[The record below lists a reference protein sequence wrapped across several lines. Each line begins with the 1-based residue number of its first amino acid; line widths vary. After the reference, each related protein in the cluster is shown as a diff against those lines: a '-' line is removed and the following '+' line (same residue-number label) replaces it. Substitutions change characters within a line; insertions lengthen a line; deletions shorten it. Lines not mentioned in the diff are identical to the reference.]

1 MTKSTI
7 TREPI
12 THDLKIY
19 PEFFSAVCTGVK
31 RAELRK
37 NDRDYR
43 VGDTLHLMETPRGSC
58 HQTGEFINVKI
69 THITDV
75 DEWMPGYVLLS
86 IEREALDSESVILY
100 RERNPYNGLT
110 TGWQELT
117 ENELSFLKENAGEN
131 AEFLTLYRHAQ
142 PLPVVNGEYGDAYQ
156 GAREDLAIW
165 KRRALEAEESVR
177 RLEQINDHLV
187 KEAQGE
193 SRMGE
198 PVIAQPA
205 PEYPETLPCPVF
217 LVPGM
222 RFGKGVKTRL
232 VLDAIQRRAEHY
244 AELEAMTPEERAEH
258 DANIEAFKAMLTQ
271 PAAVI
276 PDDYQNLSELYHAQE
291 KRLFKIAKRIKGAS
305 FDKYSHSPSQAIDV
319 LEVAIFGEDEACRAA
334 MLQAEPVTTANKL
347 PPNSFTDDELE
358 GMAHGNNPQSNAYR
372 ELLAYRR
379 NSPVIPDTWIPVSE
393 RMPEDEEQ
401 YYLTYSEGDGVCR
414 SYFFDGYFADQYV
427 THWMPLPAA
436 PQEVK

>member
-1 MTKSTI
+1 MNKSTI

-131 AEFLTLYRHAQ
+131 AEFLKLYRHAQ
-142 PLPVVNGEYGDAYQ
+142 PAPVVPDFKK
-156 GAREDLAIW
+156 L
-165 KRRALEAEESVR
+165 ALELVGNLVDCGGLDEG
-177 RLEQINDHLV
+177 V
-187 KEAQGE
+187 KERYLE
-193 SRMGE
+193 WTE
-198 PVIAQPA
+198 
-205 PEYPETLPCPVF
+205 
-217 LVPGM
+217 
-222 RFGKGVKTRL
+222 KT
-232 VLDAIQRRAEHY
+232 
-244 AELEAMTPEERAEH
+244 
-258 DANIEAFKAMLTQ
+258 
-271 PAAVI
+271 
-276 PDDYQNLSELYHAQE
+276 
-291 KRLFKIAKRIKGAS
+291 
-305 FDKYSHSPSQAIDV
+305 
-319 LEVAIFGEDEACRAA
+319 CRAA
-334 MLQAEPVTTANKL
+334 MLVAT
-347 PPNSFTDDELE
+347 
-358 GMAHGNNPQSNAYR
+358 
-372 ELLAYRR
+372 
-379 NSPVIPDTWIPVSE
+379 
-393 RMPEDEEQ
+393 
-401 YYLTYSEGDGVCR
+401 
-414 SYFFDGYFADQYV
+414 
-427 THWMPLPAA
+427 
-436 PQEVK
+436 PQEVKP

>member
-19 PEFFSAVCTGVK
+19 PELFSAVCTGVK

-69 THITDV
+69 TDITDV

-131 AEFLTLYRHAQ
+131 AEFLKLYRHAQ
-142 PLPVVNGEYGDAYQ
+142 PAPVV
-156 GAREDLAIW
+156 
-165 KRRALEAEESVR
+165 
-177 RLEQINDHLV
+177 
-187 KEAQGE
+187 
-193 SRMGE
+193 
-198 PVIAQPA
+198 
-205 PEYPETLPCPVF
+205 
-217 LVPGM
+217 
-222 RFGKGVKTRL
+222 
-232 VLDAIQRRAEHY
+232 
-244 AELEAMTPEERAEH
+244 
-258 DANIEAFKAMLTQ
+258 
-271 PAAVI
+271 
-276 PDDYQNLSELYHAQE
+276 PDDVSGPLAHAYKELTPTFMRNH
-291 KRLFKIAKRIKGAS
+291 IAVFERYGIAPNDSSTVIQALRIALDG
-305 FDKYSHSPSQAIDV
+305 I
-319 LEVAIFGEDEACRAA
+319 ERRAA

-347 PPNSFTDDELE
+347 
-358 GMAHGNNPQSNAYR
+358 G
-372 ELLAYRR
+372 
-379 NSPVIPDTWIPVSE
+379 NSPVIPDGYVMVPKVLTEEMIAAA
-393 RMPEDEEQ
+393 MNCEDV
-401 YYLTYSEGDGVCR
+401 LFFNDGSFCVQFGNI
-414 SYFFDGYFADQYV
+414 YDA
-427 THWMPLPAA
+427 MLAAA
-436 PQEVK
+436 PQEVKLLQYLA